1 MQTSAVRISDVRC
14 LRTHGRQGFTLLEM
28 LVVLVLLSLIVGVS
42 LPVFQTLLQGQV
54 QRETTRLAGL
64 IRALRNEAVL
74 TRSDFRL
81 VVSLKE
87 RAYWVE
93 QRVDGRYRPR
103 EEPPLLRKH
112 VFPDAFRLTD
122 LVVLGGSH
130 TPLVERP
137 VPLTVDA
144 SGFVDPFLLHF
155 TVDNTDYT
163 LKVTGFRADMDLL
176 RGYVRE

>member
-1 MQTSAVRISDVRC
+1 
-14 LRTHGRQGFTLLEM
+14 M

-54 QRETTRLAGL
+54 QREATRLAGL

-103 EEPPLLRKH
+103 TEPSMLRKH
-112 VFPDAFRLTD
+112 SFPAAFRLTD

-130 TPLVERP
+130 TPLIERP

-155 TVDNTDYT
+155 SVDGAEYT
-163 LKVTGFRADMDLL
+163 FKVTGFRADMDLL
-176 RGYVRE
+176 QGYLRE